1 MLNQSATRIIMI
13 RPRAFGFNPE
23 TASSNAFQKAHDE
36 APTHI
41 QQKAVEEFNRMVDLL
56 ESHDIDVRVF
66 DDTTSKPDAVFP
78 NNWISFH
85 DDGKVILYPMQAES
99 RRGERR
105 MDIPEKLKLDFQIQ
119 EVVDFS
125 EAEKSGRFLEGTGSM
140 VFDYIN
146 RIAYACRSPRTD
158 ETLVRE
164 ICALLQVKPL
174 MFDAVDAHGKA
185 IYHTNVMLCIG
196 TKFTVV
202 CLDAIRS
209 ENDQDIILN
218 SLAET
223 EHKVVA
229 ISYAQMKAF
238 AGNMLEVRSR
248 KGEPYVVLSDR
259 AFNSLLP
266 GQIDA
271 ITRFVDMIPVSIETI
286 ENYGGGSVRCMM
298 AANYL
303 PLHSGLSQ

>member
-1 MLNQSATRIIMI
+1 MRTQAANSIVMI
-13 RPRAFGFNPE
+13 RPGAFDYNRE
-23 TASSNAFQKAHDE
+23 TASSNAFQQLDDQ
-36 APTHI
+36 APDVIH
-41 QQKAVEEFNRMVDLL
+41 QKALTEFNRMVDRL
-56 ESHDIDVRVF
+56 ESHDIDVQVF
-66 DDTTSKPDAVFP
+66 DDTSSKPDAVFP

-85 DDGKVILYPMQAES
+85 EDGKVILYPMQAES

-140 VFDYIN
+140 VFDYVN

-158 ETLVRE
+158 ETLVRK

-174 MFDAVDAHGKA
+174 MFDAVDAHGKT

-196 TKFTVV
+196 TKFAVV

-209 ENDQDIILN
+209 ESDQELLLG
-218 SLAET
+218 SFAET
-223 EHKVVA
+223 GHKVVA
-229 ISYAQMKAF
+229 ISYEQMNAF
-238 AGNMLEVRSR
+238 AGNMLEVRNR
-248 KGEPYVVLSDR
+248 KGEPYVMLSNR

-271 ITRFVDMIPVSIETI
+271 ITRFADMIPVSIETI
-286 ENYGGGSVRCMM
+286 ENYGGGSVRCMI

-303 PLHSGLSQ
+303 PLRSGLRQ